1 MTVFQIPYHK
11 TFIPLDL
18 PHADLIAPLPME
30 AAPDPHQVI
39 EIALDSPEG
48 SVSLQHFQGI
58 SSAAIAINDKTRPVP
73 HADLLPPLLS
83 RLEKLGLAPENILLM
98 IATGTH
104 PPMTADEFLKILP
117 PDIIARYPVISH
129 DAENLENLVYL
140 GDTPRGTPVHVNRQ
154 YMQADL
160 KIVVG
165 NIEPHQFMGFSGGV
179 KSAAVGLTGK
189 KTINHNHAMMTDPN
203 AKLGEYDRNPA
214 RQDVED
220 AGAMIGIHFA
230 LNAILNPRKQIVKVV
245 AGNPRAVMQAGI
257 PLVRSLYQVPV
268 AEPYEIV
275 IASPG
280 GSPKDINLYQA
291 QKALAH
297 AALITRSGGRVILV
311 AACPE
316 GTGSQ
321 SYEQWMTGLD
331 SYEAVFAR
339 FAVEGFRVGPH
350 KAYQIAR
357 DAARVRTF
365 LLSEMRDDL
374 VKHLLLEPI
383 HRIEDALV
391 AGARTAIM
399 PLANATVPLLT
410 VPVS

>member
-1 MTVFQIPYHK
+1 
-11 TFIPLDL
+11 
-18 PHADLIAPLPME
+18 
-30 AAPDPHQVI
+30 
-39 EIALDSPEG
+39 
-48 SVSLQHFQGI
+48 
-58 SSAAIAINDKTRPVP
+58 
-73 HADLLPPLLS
+73 
-83 RLEKLGLAPENILLM
+83 
-98 IATGTH
+98 
-104 PPMTADEFLKILP
+104 
-117 PDIIARYPVISH
+117 
-129 DAENLENLVYL
+129 
-140 GDTPRGTPVHVNRQ
+140 
-154 YMQADL
+154 DL